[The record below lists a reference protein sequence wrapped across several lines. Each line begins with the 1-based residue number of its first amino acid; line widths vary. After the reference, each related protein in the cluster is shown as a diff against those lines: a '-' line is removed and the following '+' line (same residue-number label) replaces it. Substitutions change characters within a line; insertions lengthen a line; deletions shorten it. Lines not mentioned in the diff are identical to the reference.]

1 MPVKRR
7 IKKGGDDTG
16 VAPAYAEEHQA
27 LSNYNSSPIA
37 LDQVAGGG
45 KKDNKKKGGFVNLAP
60 FITALSLLGIKL
72 LNDKTLFNKIIKN
85 KKKGGGEGG
94 DEDFEMPPVA
104 PPAAADAEHNEA
116 TVGGGRKKRASTKKA
131 ASKKAAFKPKTKK

>member
-27 LSNYNSSPIA
+27 LSNNNSSPIA
-37 LDQVAGGG
+37 LDQVAGG

-72 LNDKTLFNKIIKN
+72 LKDKTLFNKIIK
-85 KKKGGGEGG
+85 
-94 DEDFEMPPVA
+94 
-104 PPAAADAEHNEA
+104 
-116 TVGGGRKKRASTKKA
+116 T
-131 ASKKAAFKPKTKK
+131 